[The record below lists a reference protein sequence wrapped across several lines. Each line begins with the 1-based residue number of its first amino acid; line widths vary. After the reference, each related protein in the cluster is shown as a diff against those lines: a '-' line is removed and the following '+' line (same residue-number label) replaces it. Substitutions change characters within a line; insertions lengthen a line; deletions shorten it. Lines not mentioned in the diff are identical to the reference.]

1 MRVVKETANAKIN
14 LYLDVIS
21 KRPDGFHDIKTVM
34 HSVSLFDEV
43 RLTYNPAK
51 ETRIRMQIAGNR
63 FLPVDERNLAVK
75 AVKLFLES
83 AGLTAYIDI
92 SLEKNIPVSAGL
104 AGGSSDAA
112 ATLRAMNKLFD
123 RLFSEKALYGMAA
136 KLGSDV
142 PYCLYGKT
150 ALCEGRGEIITK
162 LPDNLML
169 FVVIAASNERV
180 STPVAYAELDTLY
193 SSFDG
198 SIKTGGDAH
207 YGNLVNA
214 IQNGGKIDFPLYN
227 VFEESVLP
235 KCENSRKIKA
245 RLSELGAQS
254 VLMSGSGP
262 SVFGIFESAEKAIS
276 AKEVLLS
283 EGIKAYFAETV

>member
-1 MRVVKETANAKIN
+1 MRVVKERANAKIN

-21 KRPDGFHDIKTVM
+21 KREDGFHDIKTVM

-75 AVKLFLES
+75 AAKLFLES

-162 LPDNLML
+162 LPDNLL
-169 FVVIAASNERV
+169 RFVVIAASNERV
-180 STPVAYAELDTLY
+180 STPVAYAELDALY

-262 SVFGIFESAEKAIS
+262 SVFGIFDSEAVAIS
-276 AKEVLLS
+276 ARDTLLS
-283 EGIKAYFAETV
+283 EGVRAYFAKTV